1 MKVKDCMCT
10 DVCCVKPETKISDI
24 AKIMCEKHIGSVPVC
39 DSNDC
44 LCGIVTDRDI
54 ILRTVACEK
63 DLRNTQVS
71 DIMTKDVCACQ
82 ENEEMEKA
90 QSAIEHKISNIE
102 TIVDNIEGD
111 IYEDDEQD
119 EDYEFEVVCPYCNYE
134 FSVDMDNIEKD
145 EIECPECHNVIELD
159 WNEEHCSGSCS
170 HCMENCVQED
180 DETYNTNEKD
190 TKKKEDK
197 DNNEDDEDM

>member
-90 QSAIEHKISNIE
+90 QNKMANNKIRRLPVCDNNNK
-102 TIVDNIEGD
+102 IVGMLTLGD
-111 IYEDDEQD
+111 IVQNLDKLDEKQVSIT
-119 EDYEFEVVCPYCNYE
+119 FE
-134 FSVDMDNIEKD
+134 
-145 EIECPECHNVIELD
+145 EICDCK
-159 WNEEHCSGSCS
+159 
-170 HCMENCVQED
+170 
-180 DETYNTNEKD
+180 T
-190 TKKKEDK
+190 DK
-197 DNNEDDEDM
+197 NAE

>member
-1 MKVKDCMCT
+1 MSEIGIEYK
-10 DVCCVKPETKISDI
+10 
-24 AKIMCEKHIGSVPVC
+24 KIMEEIENAISNEKEKQFVKTKMAELSISFV
-39 DSNDC
+39 
-44 LCGIVTDRDI
+44 DI
-54 ILRTVACEK
+54 IDR
-63 DLRNTQVS
+63 
-71 DIMTKDVCACQ
+71 ITKATDMKIK
-82 ENEEMEKA
+82 EMEKA

-197 DNNEDDEDM
+197 ENKDHNADDEDM

>member
-1 MKVKDCMCT
+1 MGSLKNEYKSFLDDIEKNIKD
-10 DVCCVKPETKISDI
+10 KE
-24 AKIMCEKHIGSVPVC
+24 
-39 DSNDC
+39 
-44 LCGIVTDRDI
+44 
-54 ILRTVACEK
+54 
-63 DLRNTQVS
+63 DLNYIKQRFVRFM
-71 DIMTKDVCACQ
+71 DAVL
-82 ENEEMEKA
+82 EEMDYISSYKTEQIEALEKSQKEVQEKLA
-90 QSAIEHKISNIE
+90 KMQ
-102 TIVDNIEGD
+102 TVLDNIEKD
-111 IYEDDEQD
+111 IYSEDGFD
-119 EDYEFEVVCPYCNYE
+119 FEIICPYCNYE

-197 DNNEDDEDM
+197 ENKDNNEDDEDM

>member
-63 DLRNTQVS
+63 DLRNHTSQRYHDKRCMCVS
-71 DIMTKDVCACQ
+71 RKRRNGKSTK
-82 ENEEMEKA
+82 
-90 QSAIEHKISNIE
+90 
-102 TIVDNIEGD
+102 
-111 IYEDDEQD
+111 
-119 EDYEFEVVCPYCNYE
+119 
-134 FSVDMDNIEKD
+134 
-145 EIECPECHNVIELD
+145 
-159 WNEEHCSGSCS
+159 
-170 HCMENCVQED
+170 
-180 DETYNTNEKD
+180 
-190 TKKKEDK
+190 
-197 DNNEDDEDM
+197 